1 MNACMRG
8 MLCLLL
14 LLPLTGLAANSKKA
28 PSVEFYAIAWA
39 DVDALGT
46 AHVDQ
51 VDEVT
56 KLEDVPGLAPAVVR
70 IKELLKQRLE
80 TWQFVPAT
88 REGVAVASRTC
99 VYVRLEG
106 TDDGKGGLGMRIL
119 SASTGP
125 GAGDRQTPHYPP
137 AAMREGI
144 EGLVVLVVEYDKAGR
159 VTSVKAEQSNT
170 IRKGKLQ
177 KQGATEFKGAAI
189 GAAWLWTFQNEIV
202 AGEPKSG
209 SIRIPVQFCMSS
221 DCENVRLKLPEMPD
235 PGQFAAID
243 PAVKLRSAVAGTA
256 L

>member
-1 MNACMRG
+1 MNARTRG
-8 MLCLLL
+8 MLYLLL
-14 LLPLTGLAANSKKA
+14 LLPLPVLAASVKKA

-39 DVDALGT
+39 DVDASGT

-51 VDEVT
+51 IDEVT

-88 REGVAVASRTC
+88 REGIAVASRTC

-106 TDDGKGGLGMRIL
+106 ADDGKGGLGMRIL

-125 GAGDRQTPHYPP
+125 RADYLVPHYPP
-137 AAMREGI
+137 DAMREGT
-144 EGLVVLVVEYDKAGR
+144 EGLILLVVEYDEAGR
-159 VTSVKAEQSNT
+159 VTSVKAEQSKT
-170 IRKGKLQ
+170 IWNGKLRDR
-177 KQGATEFKGAAI
+177 GSAALKGAAI
-189 GAAWLWTFQNEIV
+189 GTAWLWTFQNERV

-209 SIRIPVQFCMSS
+209 SVRVPVQFCMSS
-221 DCENVRLKLPEMPD
+221 ECVKVRWEQPGMPD
-235 PGQFAAID
+235 NGEFAAIN